1 MRIIKEGGNRP
12 LDEDEAAFLDECEA
26 QEEARRLQRRK
37 EHEDDMVAYRLC
49 MAERER
55 AIANDQEIG
64 PGVTRT
70 MAIAEE
76 AGRIA
81 ASAAAGAAASTSGK
95 RTRGLE
101 GIMRVRRKKPSISQ
115 ESDTAAAPAIELPKE
130 RSHIEE
136 HGADNDGA
144 HAGSAGNAQAGNAL
158 QALLS
163 SYDSDSDD

>member
-1 MRIIKEGGNRP
+1 
-12 LDEDEAAFLDECEA
+12 
-26 QEEARRLQRRK
+26 
-37 EHEDDMVAYRLC
+37 MVAYRLC

-55 AIANDQEIG
+55 AIANDLEIG

-81 ASAAAGAAASTSGK
+81 ASAAAGAPASTSGQ

-115 ESDTAAAPAIELPKE
+115 ESDTAAASAIELSKE
-130 RSHIEE
+130 RSHSEV
-136 HGADNDGA
+136 HGADNDGV
-144 HAGSAGNAQAGNAL
+144 HASSAGNGDSGGAGNAQAGNAL